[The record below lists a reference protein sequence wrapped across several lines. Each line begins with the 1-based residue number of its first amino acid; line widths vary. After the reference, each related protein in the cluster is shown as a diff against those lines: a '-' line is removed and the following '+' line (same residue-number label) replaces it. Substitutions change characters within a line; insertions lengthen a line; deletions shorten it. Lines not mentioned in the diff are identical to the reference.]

1 VKGMGLAP
9 RLIYR
14 FAIPLVAL
22 LLIVVMIILPLGS
35 SAYNSL
41 LGDKVTVEYKAKV
54 VSMDG
59 DKATIQW
66 NEDKTVIITQ
76 GNTYVPQ
83 SQAIDLEK
91 YSHVKFGDTFTVA
104 VTEPGLLKKGGLEE
118 QRTVDVKKHNINFIK
133 STWRKLFG

>member
-1 VKGMGLAP
+1 MGLAP
-9 RLIYR
+9 RLINR
-14 FAIPLVAL
+14 FAIPLVVF
-22 LLIVVMIILPLGS
+22 LLIVVIIILPLGR

-66 NEDKTVIITQ
+66 NEDKMVVVTQ

-83 SQAIDLEK
+83 SQEIDLNK
-91 YSHVKFGDTFTVA
+91 YSNVKIGDTFTVA
-104 VTEPGLLKKGGLEE
+104 VTEPGLLKKVG
-118 QRTVDVKKHNINFIK
+118 
-133 STWRKLFG
+133 